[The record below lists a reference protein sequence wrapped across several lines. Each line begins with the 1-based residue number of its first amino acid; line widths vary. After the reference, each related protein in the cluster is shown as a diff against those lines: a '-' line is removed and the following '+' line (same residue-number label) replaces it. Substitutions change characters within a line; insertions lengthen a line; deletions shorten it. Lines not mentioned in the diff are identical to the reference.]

1 VAEQAV
7 NYVIIVG
14 PQGAGKGT
22 QAAAVAPQLGLE
34 HVATG
39 DLFRA
44 ILKSESELG
53 DEVRQYY
60 DQGALVPD
68 ELTIRVLF
76 AHIEQLQQQRP
87 DLAGV
92 LLDGFPR
99 NSTQAEA
106 LDSALASRGESISA
120 VVLVDVPQDELMKRL
135 TGRLVCTG
143 CGATYHR
150 EFNAPATEDTCD
162 KCGGKLQQRSDDTPE
177 AVEKRL
183 GIYYEQTEP
192 ILDHYRAQGV
202 LVTVDGNQEITR
214 VTEEILGSLNER
226 VETRW

>member
-1 VAEQAV
+1 VTDQTV
-7 NYVIIVG
+7 SYVIIVG

-44 ILKSESELG
+44 ILKSDSELG
-53 DEVRQYY
+53 DEVRHYY

-68 ELTIRVLF
+68 DLTIRVLF
-76 AHIEQLQQQRP
+76 AHIENLQSERP
-87 DLAGV
+87 DLSGV

-99 NSTQAEA
+99 NSAQAEA
-106 LDSALASRGESISA
+106 LDQALAKRGESISA
-120 VVLVDVPQDELMKRL
+120 VVLVDVPRDELMKRL
-135 TGRLVCTG
+135 TGRLICSD

-150 EFNAPATEDTCD
+150 QFNPPKVENTCD
-162 KCGGKLQQRSDDTPE
+162 ECGGELYQRSDDTPD

-183 GIYYEQTEP
+183 SIYYEQTMP
-192 ILDHYRAQGV
+192 VLDHYRDQGV
-202 LVTVDGNQEITR
+202 LVEVDGNREINA
-214 VTEEILGSLNER
+214 VTQDILASLKER
-226 VETRW
+226 V

>member
-1 VAEQAV
+1 MAGHAV
-7 NYVIIVG
+7 NYIIIVG

-22 QAAAVAPQLGLE
+22 QAAAVAPRLGLE

-53 DEVRQYY
+53 NEVRHYY

-68 ELTIRVLF
+68 DLTIRVLF
-76 AHIEQLQQQRP
+76 AHIEQLQQEKP
-87 DLAGV
+87 GLTGV

-99 NSTQAEA
+99 NAAQAEA
-106 LDSALASRGESISA
+106 LDSALTERGEGISA
-120 VVLVDVPQDELMKRL
+120 VVLVDVPRDELMKRL
-135 TGRLVCTG
+135 TGRLICSN

-150 EFNAPATEDTCD
+150 EFNPPAKPDTCD
-162 KCGGKLQQRSDDTPE
+162 QCGGELYQRSDDTPE

-183 GIYYEQTEP
+183 EIYYEQTQP
-192 ILDHYRAQGV
+192 ILEHYREQGV
-202 LVTVDGNQEITR
+202 LLEIDGNREIDAVTR
-214 VTEEILGSLNER
+214 DILNSLKDR
-226 VETRW
+226 VST

>member
-1 VAEQAV
+1 VAENAV
-7 NYVIIVG
+7 DYVIIVG

-22 QAAAVAPQLGLE
+22 QAAAVAPQLALE

-44 ILKSESELG
+44 ILKSDSELG
-53 DEVRQYY
+53 DEVRHYY

-68 ELTIRVLF
+68 DLTIRVLF
-76 AHIEQLQQQRP
+76 AHIEQLQQEKP
-87 DLAGV
+87 GLSGV

-99 NSTQAEA
+99 NAAQAES
-106 LDSALASRGESISA
+106 LDSALAERGEQISA
-120 VVLVDVPQDELMKRL
+120 VILIDVPRDELMKRL
-135 TGRLVCTG
+135 TGRLICSG

-150 EFNAPATEDTCD
+150 EFNPPKSEDVCD
-162 KCGGKLQQRSDDTPE
+162 QCGGELYQRSDDTPE

-192 ILDHYRAQGV
+192 ILQHYRDNGV
-202 LVTVDGNQEITR
+202 LVEVDGNREINAVTSDILRELKDR
-214 VTEEILGSLNER
+214 VSA
-226 VETRW
+226 

>member
-1 VAEQAV
+1 VADGGVQ
-7 NYVIIVG
+7 YVIIVG

-22 QAAAVAPQLGLE
+22 QAAAVAPEFGLR

-53 DEVRQYY
+53 NEVRRYY

-76 AHIEQLQQQRP
+76 AHIEHLTKTDP
-87 DLAGV
+87 DLRGV

-99 NSTQAEA
+99 NRAQAEA
-106 LDSALASRGESISA
+106 LDQALNQRGESVSA
-120 VVLVDVPQDELMKRL
+120 VVLVDVPRDVLMERL
-135 TGRLVCTG
+135 TGRLICSK

-150 EFNAPATEDTCD
+150 EFNPPQSEGVCD
-162 KCGGKLQQRSDDTPE
+162 VCGGSLYQRSDDTPE
-177 AVEKRL
+177 AVAKRL
-183 GIYYEQTEP
+183 NIYYEQTEP
-192 ILDHYRAQGV
+192 ILEHYRENGT
-202 LVTVDGNQEITR
+202 LVTVDGDQEIGR
-214 VTEEILGSLNER
+214 VTSDILESLKQR
-226 VETRW
+226 MAA

>member
-1 VAEQAV
+1 VTDQTV
-7 NYVIIVG
+7 SYVIIVG

-44 ILKSESELG
+44 ILKSDSELG
-53 DEVRQYY
+53 GEVRHYY

-68 ELTIRVLF
+68 DLTIRVLF
-76 AHIEQLQQQRP
+76 AHIENLQSERS
-87 DLAGV
+87 DLSGV

-99 NSTQAEA
+99 NSAQAEA
-106 LDSALASRGESISA
+106 LDQALAKRGESISA
-120 VVLVDVPQDELMKRL
+120 VVLVDVPRDELMKRL
-135 TGRLVCTG
+135 TGRLICSD

-150 EFNAPATEDTCD
+150 EFNPPKVENTCD
-162 KCGGKLQQRSDDTPE
+162 ECGGELYQRSDDTPD

-183 GIYYEQTEP
+183 GIYYEQTMPVLE
-192 ILDHYRAQGV
+192 HYREQGV
-202 LVTVDGNQEITR
+202 LVEVDGNREISAVTQDILASLKKR
-214 VTEEILGSLNER
+214 V
-226 VETRW
+226 

>member
-1 VAEQAV
+1 VTDKTV

-22 QAAAVAPQLGLE
+22 QAAAVAPEMSLE

-53 DEVRQYY
+53 NEVRHYY

-76 AHIEQLQQQRP
+76 SHIEELKQQKP
-87 DLAGV
+87 ELTGV

-99 NSTQAEA
+99 NAAQAES
-106 LDSALASRGESISA
+106 LDAALAERGEAISA
-120 VVLVDVPQDELMKRL
+120 VVLVDVPREELMKRL
-135 TGRLVCTG
+135 TGRLVCSE

-150 EFNAPATEDTCD
+150 QFNPPTKADVCD
-162 KCGGKLQQRSDDTPE
+162 ACGGDLFQRSDDTPE

-192 ILDHYRAQGV
+192 ILDHYRQQGV
-202 LVTVDGNQEITR
+202 LLQVDGNREINA
-214 VTEEILGSLNER
+214 VSSDILAGLRER
-226 VETRW
+226 VSD

>member
-1 VAEQAV
+1 VTDETV

-39 DLFRA
+39 DLFRE
-44 ILKSESELG
+44 ILKSDSELG
-53 DEVRQYY
+53 KEVRHYY

-68 ELTIRVLF
+68 ALTVKVLF
-76 AHIEQLQQQRP
+76 AHIEKLQQQNP
-87 DLAGV
+87 DVRGV

-99 NSTQAEA
+99 NEAQAES
-106 LDSALASRGESISA
+106 LDSALAERGESIAA
-120 VVLVDVPQDELMKRL
+120 VVLVDVPRDELMKRL
-135 TGRLVCTG
+135 TGRLVCSE

-150 EFNAPATEDTCD
+150 EFNPPRSANECD
-162 KCGGKLQQRSDDTPE
+162 KCGGDLYQRSDDTPE
-177 AVEKRL
+177 AVSKRL

-192 ILDHYRAQGV
+192 ILDHYRDQGV
-202 LVTVDGNQEITR
+202 LLEIDGNRDITEVTDDILSALRTR
-214 VTEEILGSLNER
+214 VGS
-226 VETRW
+226 

>member
-1 VAEQAV
+1 VAEHAID
-7 NYVIIVG
+7 YAIIVG

-22 QAAAVAPQLGLE
+22 QAAAVAPELKME

-53 DEVRQYY
+53 DEVRRHY

-68 ELTIRVLF
+68 GLTIRVLF
-76 AHIEQLQQQRP
+76 AHIERLKSERP
-87 DLAGV
+87 DLTGV

-99 NSTQAEA
+99 NAAQAEA
-106 LDSALASRGESISA
+106 LDGALSERGESISA
-120 VVLVDVPQDELMKRL
+120 VILIDVPREELMRRL
-135 TGRLVCTG
+135 TGRLVCSD

-150 EFNAPATEDTCD
+150 EFNPPKREGVCD
-162 KCGGKLQQRSDDTPE
+162 ACGGSLYQRSDDTAE

-192 ILDHYRAQGV
+192 ILDHYREQGV
-202 LVTVDGNQEITR
+202 LIEIDGNQGIKDVTADILASLKSR
-214 VTEEILGSLNER
+214 VGP
-226 VETRW
+226 

>member
-1 VAEQAV
+1 VTDQTV
-7 NYVIIVG
+7 SYVIIVG

-44 ILKSESELG
+44 ILKSDSELG
-53 DEVRQYY
+53 VEVRHYY

-68 ELTIRVLF
+68 DLTIRVLF
-76 AHIEQLQQQRP
+76 AHIENLKSERA
-87 DLAGV
+87 DLTGV

-99 NSTQAEA
+99 NSAQAKALDEA
-106 LDSALASRGESISA
+106 LAERGESISA
-120 VVLVDVPQDELMKRL
+120 VVLVDVPRDELMKRL
-135 TGRLVCTG
+135 TGRLICSD

-150 EFNAPATEDTCD
+150 EFNAPKVENTCD
-162 KCGGKLQQRSDDTPE
+162 QCGGELYQRSDDTAE

-183 GIYYEQTEP
+183 GIYYEQTKP
-192 ILDHYRAQGV
+192 ILEHYREQGV
-202 LVTVDGNQEITR
+202 LVEVDGNRDISEVTR
-214 VTEEILGSLNER
+214 DILSSLKER
-226 VETRW
+226 V

>member
-1 VAEQAV
+1 VTDQAV
-7 NYVIIVG
+7 SYVIIVG

-44 ILKSESELG
+44 ILKSDSELG

-68 ELTIRVLF
+68 DLTIRVLF
-76 AHIEQLQQQRP
+76 AHIEQLQTEHP
-87 DLAGV
+87 SLTGV
-92 LLDGFPR
+92 MLDGFPR
-99 NSTQAEA
+99 NSAQAEA
-106 LDSALASRGESISA
+106 LDSALAERGESISA
-120 VVLVDVPQDELMKRL
+120 VVLVDVPRDELMKRL
-135 TGRLVCTG
+135 TGRLICSE
-143 CGATYHR
+143 CGTTYHR
-150 EFNAPATEDTCD
+150 EFNPPESNNACD
-162 KCGGKLQQRSDDTPE
+162 KCGGELYQRSDDTPE

-192 ILDHYRAQGV
+192 ILEHYREQGA
-202 LVTVDGNQEITR
+202 LISIDGNREIDKVTVDILDSLKAR
-214 VTEEILGSLNER
+214 V
-226 VETRW
+226 

>member
-1 VAEQAV
+1 VTATAV

-22 QAAAVAPQLGLE
+22 QAAAVAPKLGLE

-44 ILKSESELG
+44 ILKSDSELG
-53 DEVRQYY
+53 NEVREYY

-76 AHIEQLQQQRP
+76 AHIEQLQQQKP
-87 DLAGV
+87 DLSGV

-99 NSTQAEA
+99 NAAQAEA
-106 LDSALASRGESISA
+106 LDSALAQRGEAISA
-120 VVLVDVPQDELMKRL
+120 VVLVDVPRDELMKRL
-135 TGRLVCTG
+135 TGRLICSD

-150 EFNAPATEDTCD
+150 EFNPPSTERSCD
-162 KCGGKLQQRSDDTPE
+162 QCGGDLYQRSDDTPE
-177 AVEKRL
+177 AVQKRL
-183 GIYYEQTEP
+183 GIYYEQTQP
-192 ILDHYRAQGV
+192 ILEHYREQGV
-202 LVTVDGNQEITR
+202 LLEVDGNRAIHV
-214 VTEEILGSLNER
+214 VTEEILNSLKNR
-226 VETRW
+226 VSA

>member
-1 VAEQAV
+1 MTDQTV
-7 NYVIIVG
+7 NYLIIVG

-22 QAAAVAPQLGLE
+22 QAAAVAPELSLE

-39 DLFRA
+39 DLFRT

-53 DEVRQYY
+53 DEVRKYY

-76 AHIEQLQQQRP
+76 SHIERLQEEKP
-87 DLAGV
+87 SLSGV

-99 NSTQAEA
+99 NAAQAASLDEA
-106 LDSALASRGESISA
+106 LAERGESISA
-120 VVLVDVPQDELMKRL
+120 VVLIDVPKDELMKRL
-135 TGRLVCTG
+135 TGRLVCSS
-143 CGATYHR
+143 CGATFHR
-150 EFNAPATEDTCD
+150 EFNAPNKEGICD
-162 KCGGKLQQRSDDTPE
+162 KCGGELFQRSDDTPE

-192 ILDHYRAQGV
+192 ILDHYREQGV
-202 LVTVDGNQEITR
+202 LVAIDGNRDIDTVAQD
-214 VTEEILGSLNER
+214 ILSSLKER
-226 VETRW
+226 VSN

>member
-1 VAEQAV
+1 MAEHAV

-22 QAAAVAPQLGLE
+22 QAAAVAPRLGLE

-53 DEVRQYY
+53 DEVRHYY

-68 ELTIRVLF
+68 DLTIRVLF
-76 AHIEQLQQQRP
+76 AHIEQLQEEKRGTT
-87 DLAGV
+87 GV

-99 NSTQAEA
+99 NAAQAKS
-106 LDSALASRGESISA
+106 LDDALAERGEAISA
-120 VVLVDVPQDELMKRL
+120 VVLVDVPRPELMKRL
-135 TGRLVCTG
+135 TGRLVCSN

-150 EFNAPATEDTCD
+150 EFNPPKSAETCD
-162 KCGGKLQQRSDDTPE
+162 QCGGELFQRSDDTPE

-183 GIYYEQTEP
+183 EIYYEQTEP
-192 ILDHYRAQGV
+192 ILEHYREQGV
-202 LVTVDGNQEITR
+202 LLEIDGNREIDSVTADILDSLKDR
-214 VTEEILGSLNER
+214 VSA
-226 VETRW
+226 